1 LDQHLASLPASDHRT
16 RAIIERMRL
25 DEIEHGNSGEA
36 AGALPLPLPI
46 KAAMR
51 ATSRMMTTTTYWV

>member
-1 LDQHLASLPASDHRT
+1 
-16 RAIIERMRL
+16 MRL

-36 AGALPLPLPI
+36 AGAIPLPLPI

-51 ATSRMMTTTTYWV
+51 ATSKVMTATTYWV